1 MKRSGKIRATN
12 IDFYPM
18 FLMAATTLPICHLKN
33 EYDVYVD
40 TIIIRNKKKL
50 MKEAKSV
57 PLTHIYMIH
66 LLSWLGNCKVVN
78 ESPIKFYRTLFL
90 GNVMS
95 KTYVFLEIQ
104 D

>member
-1 MKRSGKIRATN
+1 
-12 IDFYPM
+12 
-18 FLMAATTLPICHLKN
+18 
-33 EYDVYVD
+33 
-40 TIIIRNKKKL
+40 

-66 LLSWLGNCKVVN
+66 SLSWLGNCKVVN

-95 KTYVFLEIQ
+95 KTCIFRYTGVRISNTFSLIQ
-104 D
+104 CLRNRIFILYGLM